1 MKTIE
6 EKKRDRFRLLE
17 AVYNETE
24 GSSDVLIDNM
34 YELARALGFDIEYY
48 SLILNYLMEESLLF
62 GYGIKHQGI
71 LEYEEAVSNPTKPT
85 EHFLPLNLTI
95 NSFSNNHQSNFQ
107 FGNQNTSTIMVSSQE
122 EKHAYET
129 LVPLLHSFLQELDN
143 EREEKAEL
151 EAELKSLEAQLNS
164 PKPKYLKEFGKSIR
178 SIVEGL
184 AVAGLS
190 NLKSI
195 ETILKMLP
203 G

>member
-1 MKTIE
+1 V
-6 EKKRDRFRLLE
+6 EKAKRAPD
-17 AVYNETE
+17 
-24 GSSDVLIDNM
+24 
-34 YELARALGFDIEYY
+34 
-48 SLILNYLMEESLLF
+48 
-62 GYGIKHQGI
+62 Q
-71 LEYEEAVSNPTKPT
+71 PT

-95 NSFSNNHQSNFQ
+95 NSFSNNTQSNFQ
-107 FGNQNTSTIMVSSQE
+107 FGNQNASTITVSSPE

-164 PKPKYLKEFGKSIR
+164 PKPKYLKEFGNSIR
-178 SIVEGL
+178 SIVKGL

-190 NLKSI
+190 NPKSI

>member
-1 MKTIE
+1 V
-6 EKKRDRFRLLE
+6 KK
-17 AVYNETE
+17 VK
-24 GSSDVLIDNM
+24 
-34 YELARALGFDIEYY
+34 RAPL
-48 SLILNYLMEESLLF
+48 
-62 GYGIKHQGI
+62 Q
-71 LEYEEAVSNPTKPT
+71 PT

-107 FGNQNTSTIMVSSQE
+107 VGNQNTSTITVSSQE

-143 EREEKAEL
+143 KREEKAEL

-190 NLKSI
+190 NPKSI